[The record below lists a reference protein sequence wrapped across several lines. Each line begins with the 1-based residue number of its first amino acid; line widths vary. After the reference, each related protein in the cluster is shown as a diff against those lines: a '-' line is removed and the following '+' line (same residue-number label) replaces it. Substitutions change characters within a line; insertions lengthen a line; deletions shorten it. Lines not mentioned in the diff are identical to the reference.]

1 LSKEFSADFS
11 PEIAST
17 NAAATT
23 RVVQG
28 YQSGTRVA
36 RGLRSAGIA
45 MAGSAVVALCAHIAL
60 PLSLTPVPMTLQPLA
75 VLVLGLL
82 LAPELAAA
90 TLALYLA
97 EGAMGL
103 PVFAPGLPATVGL
116 AHLLGPT
123 GGYLMAYP
131 AAAALASWLYRRTGL
146 KFGPGFGRGFGTG
159 LLSAGAALA
168 LVFLCGATWLAVWT
182 HGSVQTVLA
191 QAVLPFLPGAGLNIA
206 AAAAVARGCERLR
219 RSR

>member
-1 LSKEFSADFS
+1 LNKEFSADFS

-17 NAAATT
+17 DAGSAS
-23 RVVQG
+23 RVAQD
-28 YQSGTRVA
+28 YESGTRVTF
-36 RGLRSAGIA
+36 GLRSAGIA
-45 MAGSAVVALCAHIAL
+45 VAGSAVVALCAHVAL
-60 PLSLTPVPMTLQPLA
+60 PLSFTPVPMTLQPLA

-97 EGAMGL
+97 EGALGL
-103 PVFAPGLPATVGL
+103 PVFAPGLPATAGL
-116 AHLLGPT
+116 VHLLGPT

-131 AAAALASWLYRRTGL
+131 AAAALASWLYRRTG
-146 KFGPGFGRGFGTG
+146 RGFGSG

-168 LVFLCGATWLAVWT
+168 LVFACGAAWLAVWT

-219 RSR
+219 RVR

>member
-1 LSKEFSADFS
+1 MDTLSKPISTDFS
-11 PEIAST
+11 PKI
-17 NAAATT
+17 AATN
-23 RVVQG
+23 Q
-28 YQSGTRVA
+28 VA
-36 RGLRSAGIA
+36 ASLVRSAGIA
-45 MAGSAVVALCAHIAL
+45 LAGTAVVALSAHVAL
-60 PLSLTPVPMTLQPLA
+60 PLGFTPVPMTLQPLA

-97 EGAMGL
+97 EGALGL
-103 PVFAPGLPATVGL
+103 PVFAPTLPPTLGL

-131 AAAALASWLYRRTGL
+131 AAAALASWLYRRTG
-146 KFGPGFGRGFGTG
+146 RGFGSG

-168 LVFLCGATWLAVWT
+168 LVFTCGASWLAVWM
-182 HGSVQTVLA
+182 HGSVQTSLT

-206 AAAAVARGCERLR
+206 AAAAVAQGFNRLR
-219 RSR
+219 RAR

>member
-1 LSKEFSADFS
+1 M
-11 PEIAST
+11 
-17 NAAATT
+17 AAA
-23 RVVQG
+23 
-28 YQSGTRVA
+28 GT
-36 RGLRSAGIA
+36 
-45 MAGSAVVALCAHIAL
+45 AVVALSAHVAL
-60 PLSLTPVPMTLQPLA
+60 PLSFTPVPMTLQPLA

-103 PVFAPGLPATVGL
+103 PVFAPSMPATLGL

-123 GGYLMAYP
+123 GGYLISYP
-131 AAAALASWLYRRTGL
+131 TAAALASWLYRRTGRR
-146 KFGPGFGRGFGTG
+146 FGRGFGSG

-168 LVFLCGATWLAVWT
+168 LVFACGAAWLAMWT

-191 QAVLPFLPGAGLNIA
+191 QAVWPFLPGAGLNIA
-206 AAAAVARGCERLR
+206 AAAAVARGFERVR
-219 RSR
+219 RIR

>member
-1 LSKEFSADFS
+1 LSKELSTDFS

-17 NAAATT
+17 N
-23 RVVQG
+23 RV
-28 YQSGTRVA
+28 GTRVSG
-36 RGLRSAGIA
+36 GLRFAGIA
-45 MAGSAVVALCAHIAL
+45 LAGSVVVALSAHVAL
-60 PLSLTPVPMTLQPLA
+60 PLSFTPVPMTLQPLA

-97 EGAMGL
+97 EGAIGL
-103 PVFAPGLPATVGL
+103 PVFAPSLPATLGL

-131 AAAALASWLYRRTGL
+131 AAAALASWLYRRTGRR
-146 KFGPGFGRGFGTG
+146 FGSG
-159 LLSAGAALA
+159 LLGAGSALA
-168 LVFLCGATWLAVWT
+168 LVFTCGAAWLAVWT
-182 HGSVQTVLA
+182 HGSIQTVLA

-219 RSR
+219 RVR